1 MTGGF
6 SPDNLIG
13 SGIFGSVYKGIGVLD
28 QEEMIVAIKVR
39 STERSFRE
47 FHC

>member
-28 QEEMIVAIKVR
+28 QEEMIVAIKVP